1 MSHLRNLFHK
11 PSEHI
16 PLAIS
21 VAAAPHIIG
30 ATTHAAA
37 HAVTAHAPTAHSSS
51 VHVATAAPALPE
63 FPVEEAYVGSENRLV
78 FHADPRSPAA
88 DRYRLLRMKL
98 KTLGNSGKLKKIL
111 ITSPLAH
118 DGKST
123 VTMNLATALAERGK
137 RRVLVVETDLHHSS
151 LGKSLKLRPG
161 VGLTGCL
168 IDDATSP
175 FSAIRRLE
183 PLGWYILAA
192 GETRRNP
199 TELLQAPAF
208 GHIMEQLSP
217 CFDWIVIDSP
227 PVIPLT
233 DSISLQQH
241 ADASILVGRAGRTP
255 REAVEKTIE
264 LLGKKN
270 ILGVI
275 LNGMEARDHL
285 YYQYY
290 DGTKRYH
297 DED

>member
-151 LGKSLKLRPG
+151 LGKSL
-161 VGLTGCL
+161 
-168 IDDATSP
+168 
-175 FSAIRRLE
+175 
-183 PLGWYILAA
+183 
-192 GETRRNP
+192 
-199 TELLQAPAF
+199 
-208 GHIMEQLSP
+208 
-217 CFDWIVIDSP
+217 
-227 PVIPLT
+227 
-233 DSISLQQH
+233 
-241 ADASILVGRAGRTP
+241 
-255 REAVEKTIE
+255 
-264 LLGKKN
+264 
-270 ILGVI
+270 
-275 LNGMEARDHL
+275 
-285 YYQYY
+285 
-290 DGTKRYH
+290 
-297 DED
+297 